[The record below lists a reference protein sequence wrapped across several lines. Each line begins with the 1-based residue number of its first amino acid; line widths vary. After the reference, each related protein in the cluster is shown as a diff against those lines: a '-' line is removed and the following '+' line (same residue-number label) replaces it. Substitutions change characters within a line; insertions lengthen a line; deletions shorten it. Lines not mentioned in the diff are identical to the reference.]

1 MKNYIKLIHV
11 ARRATFECPVCGR
24 ISCLGRDSPTVCSS
38 CKSMMVALGSTSYRG
53 VLRTLTG
60 KESTKDMDEDELEK
74 VYTFF
79 RQAGFCPTRGADAVE
94 REYETGRRKT
104 VGVILSTARKVL
116 GSGWQKRLN
125 AFVASQNGGKTDL
138 YKLSDA
144 QQRQVI
150 GWLRREAKSQAKRKL
165 SNIEEMNKW
174 QKS

>member
-38 CKSMMVALGSTSYRG
+38 CKSMMVALGSVSYRG

-79 RQAGFCPTRGADAVE
+79 CQAGFCPTRGADAVE

-104 VGVILSTARKVL
+104 QPACPLPVSSPPSRKRFL
-116 GSGWQKRLN
+116 WRKPEMLRLASGK
-125 AFVASQNGGKTDL
+125 
-138 YKLSDA
+138 
-144 QQRQVI
+144 I
-150 GWLRREAKSQAKRKL
+150 
-165 SNIEEMNKW
+165 
-174 QKS
+174 